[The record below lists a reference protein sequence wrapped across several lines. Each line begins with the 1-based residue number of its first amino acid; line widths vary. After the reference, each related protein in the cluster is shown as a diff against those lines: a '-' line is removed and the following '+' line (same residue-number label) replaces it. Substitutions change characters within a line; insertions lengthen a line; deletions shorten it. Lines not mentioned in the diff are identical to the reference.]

1 MITSKTQFQNGEVK
15 LLGLGSVSETDLE
28 CAEKEI
34 FYNVF
39 KGVNYNDV
47 NALASTDDVKIIFA
61 NILVPFVFVQFS
73 KNRNAFLKMQGEVT
87 KGATAYGRITTSRL
101 LEVWNNGVSNGRRVF
116 EDNKEVIT
124 ESFES
129 CVFIAKLKL

>member
-1 MITSKTQFQNGEVK
+1 MITSKTQFQNGELK
-15 LLGLGSVSETDLE
+15 ILGLGSVAEVDLE

-47 NALASTDDVKIIFA
+47 NSLEDTDYVKILFA

-73 KNRNAFLKMQGEVT
+73 KNRNAFLAMQGEVT
-87 KGATAYGRITTSRL
+87 EGATAYGRTTTSRL
-101 LEVWNNGVSNGRRVF
+101 LEVWNNGVSNGKRVF
-116 EDNKEVIT
+116 EDNKEVII
-124 ESFES
+124 ESFEN
-129 CVFIAKLKL
+129 CAFIAKLKL